1 MSNQLQE
8 NLNLIL
14 EEKNTKLLPENL
26 KAGVTCLGVTGEL
39 EVGGID
45 TSDAT
50 ATSDDIISGKTAYV
64 NGEKL
69 EGTIV
74 AIGEGHSVGFQY
86 ENVADIGPDNGLYI
100 TSVHPDDV
108 TLAIRKN
115 AQIGTYLPYADTA
128 SIIGLTGDKIVAGNT
143 ILGIEGTASG
153 GGERSSIKQFISA
166 EEMNADPDKQE
177 GDLAIVYG
185 SGLVPLT
192 AGTEVDSINV
202 PYEVHYSAGEL
213 PTESFEVDFE
223 QLDGDGHGSFECS
236 IMEMDMGDMGVEKE
250 YNVELRFYNGSDWIN
265 VSYTHYDWKKYF
277 RRNYTDPDMADD
289 ETLLSLNGVFV
300 ANNTIPVFAQK
311 FLQITQTQL
320 KWLYTSKD
328 GAYVLAETQFNVDA
342 SDIYHGKV
350 GYGENGPVVGTLG
363 ESVDGTIG
371 DRSFRLYNELYK
383 LYEENSIVFTDDNKT
398 IPDWME
404 FYPIRADGTPVID
417 TSNVT
422 DFYQMFW
429 CNTRF
434 KKIVLDCSSAKTL
447 ERTFCATSNLEEVEL
462 LHTENV
468 QNFASTFLSCE
479 KLKYI
484 PPFNMDSATRIDGLF
499 STCRSLES
507 VPPLNFSNV
516 TSLNSLFQRCN
527 SLKQEDFPDF
537 GDTSRITNM
546 ASLFTECFG
555 LITAPEMNTQNVTHV
570 HFMFSG
576 CTNLVNVPVYNFAK
590 VGRNNST
597 GFQGFIE
604 GCPSLSDE
612 SLNNIMGSMAT
623 ATSLAS
629 QYKTM
634 KFAGFSQE
642 QVTKCQSMSNYQTL
656 IDAGWTTGY

>member
-1 MSNQLQE
+1 MAMTLLEKAQQV
-8 NLNLIL
+8 L
-14 EEKNTKLLPENL
+14 EEKRTKVIPENI
-26 KAGVTCLGVTGEL
+26 K
-39 EVGGID
+39 
-45 TSDAT
+45 
-50 ATSDDIISGKTAYV
+50 DDITIFGVEGILEAGKRA
-64 NGEKL
+64 NIKC
-69 EGTIV
+69 
-74 AIGEGHSVGFQY
+74 F
-86 ENVADIGPDNGLYI
+86 
-100 TSVHPDDV
+100 TS
-108 TLAIRKN
+108 
-115 AQIGTYLPYADTA
+115 
-128 SIIGLTGDKIVAGNT
+128 
-143 ILGIEGTASG
+143 
-153 GGERSSIKQFISA
+153 F
-166 EEMNADPDKQE
+166 EEMNNDPDKQE

-185 SGLVPLT
+185 SGLTPLT
-192 AGTEVDSINV
+192 AGTEVNSINI

-223 QLDGDGHGSFECS
+223 QLDGNGYGSFECY
-236 IMEMDMGDMGVEKE
+236 IMEMDMGDMGVEIE
-250 YNVELRFYNGSDWIN
+250 YNIDLRFYNGSDW
-265 VSYTHYDWKKYF
+265 VHASYSHYDWQKYF
-277 RRNYTDPDMADD
+277 RRIYTDPDMADD
-289 ETLLSLNGVFV
+289 ETLLNLNGVFV
-300 ANNTIPVFAQK
+300 TNGTIPAFAQK
-311 FLQITQTQL
+311 FLQIIQTQL
-320 KWLYTSKD
+320 KGLYTIEN

-342 SDIYHGKV
+342 SEIYHGRV
-350 GYGENGPVVGTLG
+350 GYGANGPVVGTLG

-371 DRSFRLYNELYK
+371 DSSFRLYNELYK
-383 LYEENSIVFTDDNKT
+383 LYEENSIVLTDDNKT

-429 CNTRF
+429 FNTRF

-468 QNFASTFLSCE
+468 QNFASTFLSCD

-507 VPPLNFSNV
+507 VPPLNFSNI

-604 GCPSLSDE
+604 GCSSLSDE

-623 ATSLAS
+623 ATSVAS

-642 QVTKCQSMSNYQTL
+642 QVTKCQSLSNYQAML
-656 IDAGWTTGY
+656 DAGWTTGY